1 MSGILH
7 QFRRA
12 PGRILASIFALALA
26 VGAIGVLA
34 VPTVAGGT
42 LHSAAESSGLADIV
56 VATTLLDADQ
66 IARVAALDG
75 VAVAEGEAVLA
86 VTTAAGTETD
96 LIGLDFDQQTMDV
109 IELTAGRMPADV
121 HEIVTSPGFGEIGD
135 LVVVD
140 DTSFEIVGHG
150 GTLWWSDSAVAYAD
164 LDSVVAR
171 TGGTTRL
178 VITAVDDGADELRA
192 IADATRD
199 VLAERGD
206 SFTEFPVYLPDGST
220 PIDADIEQVSTL
232 IGLLGV
238 VAGLVALVLL
248 ASTTNTLITERTREV
263 AVMRALGGRAR
274 PLRRRLRR
282 IAIAITAVALAVGLP
297 LGVLISNLIARMV
310 LQEFVGVTP
319 DFAID
324 WWVVAASAIGA
335 LVGARLV
342 AARAAARVTRRP
354 LAEALRDRDGSPF
367 GRSVTQ
373 RLAARVPTGGLFGRL
388 AARASIR
395 RPARTIAILVQ
406 ISAAVAAAFLVPS
419 LVTSVNGFNDATT
432 APWTWESLTEAR
444 DPGLPFEAAA
454 LADRDDVEAGVYSFG
469 EIDDWEVDVFGFG
482 SDTKYFQ
489 SELASG
495 RWPSAGSRE
504 AMLSAGFA
512 DRRGHV
518 VGDTITIDLA
528 SGPVDY
534 LIVGT
539 AQDAGRALYV
549 DRDVLAVRS
558 RDSGRRQRDLVVGSG
573 AGRSSSRSP
582 PPVTI
587 ADELAAESRAG
598 RDAIVVVFAAIGI
611 IVAGV
616 AALAVISSMTVSLY
630 ERRHELAALQAIGAR
645 RRRLRGLLVRELVPI
660 GLLGVAGGLALGA
673 LGTRGIIGSFESS
686 NAVDIGVVDA
696 TAAIPFII
704 VGTRRRA
711 GAARHRRRPQRRAP
725 AARGHP
731 ARCGMTASTDSMMS
745 SSSDSSSATAVGR
758 ETGAGEP
765 APAADPARRPD
776 AAAGG
781 RTTVAARW
789 HL

>member
-42 LHSAAESSGLADIV
+42 LHTAAERGGLADII
-56 VATTLLDADQ
+56 VATTPLDADQ
-66 IARVAALDG
+66 IARVAELEG
-75 VAVAEGEAVLA
+75 VATAEGEAVVA
-86 VTTAAGTETD
+86 VETAAGTETD
-96 LIGLDFDQQTMDV
+96 LIGLDFDEQTMDV
-109 IELTAGRMPADV
+109 IELTDGRMPARE
-121 HEIVTSPGFGEIGD
+121 HEIVTSPGFGAVGD
-135 LVVVD
+135 RVVVD
-140 DTSFEIVGHG
+140 DTSFEIVGNG
-150 GTLWWSDSAVAYAD
+150 GTLWWADSAVAYAD

-171 TGGTTRL
+171 TGGTNRL

-206 SFTEFPVYLPDGST
+206 AFTEFPVSLPDGST

-282 IAIAITAVALAVGLP
+282 IAMAITAVALAVGLP

-319 DFAID
+319 DLAID

-354 LAEALRDRDGSPF
+354 LAEALRDRDGSPY
-367 GRSVTQ
+367 GHSVTQ

-395 RPARTIAILVQ
+395 RPARTIAVLVQ
-406 ISAAVAAAFLVPS
+406 IAAAVAAAFLVPS

-432 APWTWESLTEAR
+432 APWSWESLTEAR
-444 DPGLPFEAAA
+444 DPGLPFETAA
-454 LADRDDVEAGVYSFG
+454 LEQRDDVEAGVYSFG

-482 SDTKYFQ
+482 PDTKYFD

-512 DRRGHV
+512 DRRGHD

-549 DRDVLAVRS
+549 DRDVLAV
-558 RDSGRRQRDLVVGSG
+558 DLGTPGG
-573 AGRSSSRSP
+573 ANVIWSSVPSP
-582 PPVTI
+582 SLELPVATTVTT
-587 ADELAAESRAG
+587 ADEMAAESRAG
-598 RDAIVVVFAAIGI
+598 RDAIVMVFSAIGV

-660 GLLGVAGGLALGA
+660 GLLGVVAGLALGA
-673 LGTRGIIGSFESS
+673 LGTRGIIGSFEAS

-704 VGTRRRA
+704 VGTLA
-711 GAARHRRRPQRRAP
+711 VLVALATVVARSVGRRPLAVTLRC
-725 AARGHP
+725 AA
-731 ARCGMTASTDSMMS
+731 
-745 SSSDSSSATAVGR
+745 
-758 ETGAGEP
+758 
-765 APAADPARRPD
+765 
-776 AAAGG
+776 
-781 RTTVAARW
+781 
-789 HL
+789 

>member
-42 LHSAAESSGLADIV
+42 LHSAAERDGLADIIV
-56 VATTLLDADQ
+56 GTTSLDAGQ
-66 IARVAALDG
+66 LARVGELDG
-75 VAVAEGEAVLA
+75 VVAAEGEAVLA
-86 VTTAAGTETD
+86 VTTAAGIETG
-96 LIGLDFDQQTMDV
+96 LIGLDFDRQTMDV
-109 IELTAGRMPADV
+109 LELTDGRMPADG
-121 HEIVTSPGFGEIGD
+121 HEIVTSPGFGAIGD
-135 LVVVD
+135 TVVVD
-140 DTSFEIVGHG
+140 DTSLEIVGHG

-164 LDSVVAR
+164 LDSVLAR
-171 TGGTTRL
+171 TGGTNRL
-178 VITAVDDGADELRA
+178 VITAADDGVGELRA

-199 VLAERGD
+199 LLAEDGD

-248 ASTTNTLITERTREV
+248 ASTTTTLITERTREV
-263 AVMRALGGRAR
+263 AVMRALGGRQR

-319 DFAID
+319 DVAID
-324 WWVVAASAIGA
+324 WRVLAASAIGA
-335 LVGARLV
+335 LIGARLV

-354 LAEALRDRDGSPF
+354 LAEALRDRDGSPY
-367 GRSVTQ
+367 GHSLSQ
-373 RLAARVPTGGLFGRL
+373 RIAARIPTGGLFGRL

-395 RPARTIAILVQ
+395 RPARTAAILVQ
-406 ISAAVAAAFLVPS
+406 IAAAVAAAFLVPS

-444 DPGLPFEAAA
+444 DPGLPFDVAA
-454 LADRDDVEAGVYSFG
+454 LAGRDDVEAGVYSFG
-469 EIDDWEVDVFGFG
+469 EIDDWEVDVYGFG
-482 SDTKYFQ
+482 PATEYFE
-489 SELASG
+489 SELETG

-512 DRRGHV
+512 GRRGHD
-518 VGDTITIDLA
+518 VGDVITIELA
-528 SGPVDY
+528 SGQSEYRV
-534 LIVGT
+534 VGT
-539 AQDAGRALYV
+539 VEDAGRALYV
-549 DRDVLAVRS
+549 DRDVLAT
-558 RDSGRRQRDLVVGSG
+558 DLGSPGG
-573 AGRSSSRSP
+573 ANVIWSADP
-582 PPVTI
+582 APALDLPVATTVST
-587 ADELAAESRAG
+587 ADEMAAESRAG
-598 RDAIVVVFAAIGI
+598 RDAIVMVFGAIGV

-673 LGTRGIIGSFESS
+673 IGTRGIIGSFEAS

-704 VGTRRRA
+704 IGTVTVLVLLATIVARSVGRRPLAVTLR
-711 GAARHRRRPQRRAP
+711 GAA
-725 AARGHP
+725 
-731 ARCGMTASTDSMMS
+731 
-745 SSSDSSSATAVGR
+745 
-758 ETGAGEP
+758 
-765 APAADPARRPD
+765 
-776 AAAGG
+776 
-781 RTTVAARW
+781 
-789 HL
+789 

>member
-1 MSGILH
+1 MSGLLH

-34 VPTVAGGT
+34 VPAVAGGT
-42 LHSAAESSGLADIV
+42 LHSAAERSGLADII
-56 VATTLLDADQ
+56 VATTPLGADQ
-66 IARVAALDG
+66 IARVAELDG
-75 VAVAEGEAVLA
+75 VVAAEGQAVLA
-86 VTTAAGTETD
+86 VAAAGIETD
-96 LIGLDFDQQTMDV
+96 LIGLDIGNQTMDV
-109 IELTAGRMPADV
+109 LELTDGRLPARY
-121 HEIVTSPGFGEIGD
+121 EIVTSPGFGAIGD
-135 LVVVD
+135 RVAVD

-150 GTLWWSDSAVAYAD
+150 GTLWWADSSVAYAE
-164 LDSVVAR
+164 LDPVAAL
-171 TGGTTRL
+171 TGGTNRL
-178 VITAVDDGADELRA
+178 VITATDDGIDQLRA
-192 IADATRD
+192 IADATRE
-199 VLAERGD
+199 VLADGGD
-206 SFTEFPVYLPDGST
+206 AFTEFPVYLPDGST

-232 IGLLGV
+232 IGLLGI

-248 ASTTNTLITERTREV
+248 ASTTTTLITERTREV

-319 DFAID
+319 DVAVD

-354 LAEALRDRDGSPF
+354 LAEALRDRDGSPY
-367 GRSVTQ
+367 GHSLSQ

-388 AARASIR
+388 AARSSIR
-395 RPARTIAILVQ
+395 RPARTVAILVQ
-406 ISAAVAAAFLVPS
+406 IAAAVAAAFLVPS

-444 DPGLPFEAAA
+444 DPGLPFDVAG
-454 LADRDDVEAGVYSFG
+454 LAERDDVEAGVYSFG

-482 SDTKYFQ
+482 SDTRFFR
-489 SELASG
+489 SELDSG
-495 RWPSAGSRE
+495 RWPSPGTRE

-512 DRRGHV
+512 DRRGHE
-518 VGDTITIDLA
+518 VGDLITIDLA
-528 SGPVDY
+528 SGPARYMV
-534 LIVGT
+534 VGT
-539 AQDAGRALYV
+539 AADAGRAAYV
-549 DRDVLAVRS
+549 DRDVLAT
-558 RDSGRRQRDLVVGSG
+558 DLGVPGG
-573 AGRSSSRSP
+573 ANVIWSSDPAPSLEL
-582 PPVTI
+582 PVAVTVTTAEEMA
-587 ADELAAESRAG
+587 ADSRAG
-598 RDAIVVVFAAIGI
+598 RDAIVMVFGAIGV

-645 RRRLRGLLVRELVPI
+645 RRRLRGLLVRELVPV

-673 LGTRGIIGSFESS
+673 LGTRGIIGSFEAS

-696 TAAIPFII
+696 TGAIPFI
-704 VGTRRRA
+704 VAGTLA
-711 GAARHRRRPQRRAP
+711 VLVLL
-725 AARGHP
+725 
-731 ARCGMTASTDSMMS
+731 
-745 SSSDSSSATAVGR
+745 ATAVARSVGR
-758 ETGAGEP
+758 RSLAVTLRGA
-765 APAADPARRPD
+765 A
-776 AAAGG
+776 
-781 RTTVAARW
+781 
-789 HL
+789 

>member
-7 QFRRA
+7 QFSRA

-42 LHSAAESSGLADIV
+42 LHSAAERGGLADIV
-56 VATTLLDADQ
+56 VATTPLDADQ

-75 VAVAEGEAVLA
+75 VAAAEGEAVLA

-109 IELTAGRMPADV
+109 IELTAGRMPADG
-121 HEIVTSPGFGEIGD
+121 HEIVTSPGFGEVGD
-135 LVVVD
+135 RVVVD
-140 DTSFEIVGHG
+140 DTSFEIVGNG

-171 TGGTTRL
+171 TGGTNRL

-206 SFTEFPVYLPDGST
+206 AFTEFPVYLPDGST

-274 PLRRRLRR
+274 PLRRRLRS
-282 IAIAITAVALAVGLP
+282 IALAITAVALAVGLP

-319 DFAID
+319 DVAID

-335 LVGARLV
+335 IVGARLV

-354 LAEALRDRDGSPF
+354 LAEALRDRDGSPY
-367 GRSVTQ
+367 GHSVTQ
-373 RLAARVPTGGLFGRL
+373 RFAARVPTGGLFGRL

-395 RPARTIAILVQ
+395 RPARTVAILVQ
-406 ISAAVAAAFLVPS
+406 IAAAVAAAFLVPS

-444 DPGLPFEAAA
+444 DPGLPFEVAA
-454 LADRDDVEAGVYSFG
+454 LANRDDVEAGVYSFG

-482 SDTKYFQ
+482 PDTEYFQ

-512 DRRGHV
+512 DRRGHH

-539 AQDAGRALYV
+539 AQDAGRALYA
-549 DRDVLAVRS
+549 DRDVLAV
-558 RDSGRRQRDLVVGSG
+558 DLG
-573 AGRSSSRSP
+573 APGGANVIWSSDPAPSLDL
-582 PPVTI
+582 PVSTTVTT
-587 ADELAAESRAG
+587 ADELAAESRAS
-598 RDAIVVVFAAIGI
+598 RDAIVMVFGAIGI

-645 RRRLRGLLVRELVPI
+645 RRRLRGLLARELVPI

-673 LGTRGIIGSFESS
+673 LGTRGIIGSFEAS

-704 VGTRRRA
+704 VGTVAVLVLLATVVTRSVGRRPLAVTLR
-711 GAARHRRRPQRRAP
+711 GAA
-725 AARGHP
+725 
-731 ARCGMTASTDSMMS
+731 
-745 SSSDSSSATAVGR
+745 
-758 ETGAGEP
+758 
-765 APAADPARRPD
+765 
-776 AAAGG
+776 
-781 RTTVAARW
+781 
-789 HL
+789 

>member
-34 VPTVAGGT
+34 VPTIAGGT
-42 LHSAAESSGLADIV
+42 LHSAAERSGLADII
-56 VATTLLDADQ
+56 VATTPLDADQ
-66 IARVAALDG
+66 IARIADLDG
-75 VAVAEGEAVLA
+75 VVAAEGEAVLA
-86 VTTAAGTETD
+86 VATAGIETD
-96 LIGLDFDQQTMDV
+96 LIGLDVDHQTMDV
-109 IELTAGRMPADV
+109 LDLTDGRMPSDA
-121 HEIVTSPGFGEIGD
+121 HEIVTSPGFGTVGD
-135 LVVVD
+135 RVVVD

-150 GTLWWSDSAVAYAD
+150 GTLWWADSAVAYAD
-164 LDSVVAR
+164 LASVVER
-171 TGGTTRL
+171 TGGTNRL
-178 VITAVDDGADELRA
+178 VITAADDGIDRLRT
-192 IADATRD
+192 IAAATRA
-199 VLAERGD
+199 LLSEEGD
-206 SFTEFPVYLPDGST
+206 AFTEFPMYLADGST

-232 IGLLGV
+232 IGLLGI

-248 ASTTNTLITERTREV
+248 ASTTTTLITERTREV

-319 DFAID
+319 DLAVD
-324 WWVVAASAIGA
+324 WWVLAVSAIGA

-342 AARAAARVTRRP
+342 SARAAARVTRLP
-354 LAEALRDRDGSPF
+354 LAEALRDRDGSPY
-367 GRSVTQ
+367 GRSRSQ

-395 RPARTIAILVQ
+395 RPARTLAIVVQ
-406 ISAAVAAAFLVPS
+406 IAAAVAAAFLVPS

-432 APWTWESLTEAR
+432 APWTWESLTESR
-444 DPGLPFEAAA
+444 DPGLPFDVAA
-454 LADRDDVEAGVYSFG
+454 LAERDDVEAGVYSFG

-482 SDTKYFQ
+482 PDTKYFE
-489 SELASG
+489 SELESG
-495 RWPSAGSRE
+495 RWPSVGSRE
-504 AMLSAGFA
+504 ALLSAGFA
-512 DRRGHV
+512 DRRGHD
-518 VGDTITIDLA
+518 VGDLITIDLA
-528 SGPVDY
+528 SGPAEY
-534 LIVGT
+534 RIVGT

-549 DRDVLAVRS
+549 DRDVLAT
-558 RDSGRRQRDLVVGSG
+558 DLGVPGG
-573 AGRSSSRSP
+573 ANVIWSSDP
-582 PPVTI
+582 APALDLPVATI
-587 ADELAAESRAG
+587 VSTADQMAAESRAG
-598 RDAIVVVFAAIGI
+598 RDAIVMVFGAIGV

-673 LGTRGIIGSFESS
+673 LGTRGIIGSFEAS

-696 TAAIPFII
+696 TAAIPVII
-704 VGTRRRA
+704 VGTLAVLVLLATVVARSVGRRPLAVTLR
-711 GAARHRRRPQRRAP
+711 GAA
-725 AARGHP
+725 
-731 ARCGMTASTDSMMS
+731 
-745 SSSDSSSATAVGR
+745 
-758 ETGAGEP
+758 
-765 APAADPARRPD
+765 
-776 AAAGG
+776 
-781 RTTVAARW
+781 
-789 HL
+789 

>member
-1 MSGILH
+1 MSGLLH

-42 LHSAAESSGLADIV
+42 LDSAAERSGLADIIV
-56 VATTLLDADQ
+56 STTPLDADQ
-66 IARVAALDG
+66 IARVAELDG
-75 VAVAEGEAVLA
+75 VVAAEGAAVLA
-86 VTTAAGTETD
+86 VVTAGIETD
-96 LIGLDFDQQTMDV
+96 LIGLDIGTQTMDV
-109 IELTAGRMPADV
+109 LELTAGRLPADGY
-121 HEIVTSPGFGEIGD
+121 EIVTSPGFGEIGD
-135 LVVVD
+135 RVAVD
-140 DTSFEIVGHG
+140 DASFEIVGHG
-150 GTLWWSDSAVAYAD
+150 GTLWWADSAVAYAE
-164 LDSVVAR
+164 LDSVVAL
-171 TGGTTRL
+171 TGGTNRL
-178 VITAVDDGADELRA
+178 VITAADDGIDQLRA
-192 IADATRD
+192 IADATRI
-199 VLAERGD
+199 VLAEQGD
-206 SFTEFPVYLPDGST
+206 SFTEFPVYLADGTT

-232 IGLLGV
+232 IGLLGI

-248 ASTTNTLITERTREV
+248 ASTTTTLITERTREV

-297 LGVLISNLIARMV
+297 FGVLISNLIARMV
-310 LQEFVGVTP
+310 LQEFVGLTP
-319 DFAID
+319 DIAID

-354 LAEALRDRDGSPF
+354 LAEALRDRDGSPYGHSF
-367 GRSVTQ
+367 GQ

-395 RPARTIAILVQ
+395 RPARTVAILVQ
-406 ISAAVAAAFLVPS
+406 IAAAVAAAFLVPS

-444 DPGLPFEAAA
+444 DPGLPFDVSA
-454 LADRDDVEAGVYSFG
+454 LAERDDVEAGVYSFG
-469 EIDDWEVDVFGFG
+469 EIDDWEVDVVGLG
-482 SDTKYFQ
+482 PDTQYFQ
-489 SELASG
+489 SELESG
-495 RWPSAGSRE
+495 RWPSVGSRE

-512 DRRGHV
+512 DRRGHE
-518 VGDTITIDLA
+518 VGDLITIDLA
-528 SGPVDY
+528 SGPAQYVV
-534 LIVGT
+534 VGT

-549 DRDVLAVRS
+549 DRDVLAN
-558 RDSGRRQRDLVVGSG
+558 DLGVPGG
-573 AGRSSSRSP
+573 ANVIWSSDP
-582 PPVTI
+582 APALELPVAATVTTAEEMA
-587 ADELAAESRAG
+587 ADSRAG
-598 RDAIVVVFAAIGI
+598 RDAIVFVFGAIGV

-696 TAAIPFII
+696 TAAIPFIVAGTLAVLVLLATVVARS
-704 VGTRRRA
+704 VGRRPLAVTLR
-711 GAARHRRRPQRRAP
+711 GAA
-725 AARGHP
+725 
-731 ARCGMTASTDSMMS
+731 
-745 SSSDSSSATAVGR
+745 
-758 ETGAGEP
+758 
-765 APAADPARRPD
+765 
-776 AAAGG
+776 
-781 RTTVAARW
+781 
-789 HL
+789 